1 MINEHGMAAGFVQVL
16 RFVFRYTLASLMI
29 VLLVIVGSTS
39 GWASQKQ
46 IMEYYI
52 YYQGDWAKYSGQ
64 QRYEYAFA
72 TWEEAER
79 ARQKA
84 AVDTGGLAESF
95 LRDTYI
101 KEVPTGRYTTPTQDA
116 PETSPSPQ
124 GQGQIR
130 NQPKSGR
137 TNKPDNSSLVGRLK
151 GRTTAGSSSGGDGKD
166 ISSRLKG
173 GTTAVSSSGGDGK
186 DISSRLKGGT
196 TPVSSSGE
204 GGVNI
209 VSRLKPGNASSSA
222 AKPMDWSA
230 KSALWIEELAHI
242 NRQLAVTRSTLLRL
256 NESILGDRKLFA
268 EWEKEADEGFK
279 RSRDL
284 AIDAVIDTCVS
295 YLAERYET
303 IHGLA
308 VKLPDK
314 PEAVIEKYRHMASLY
329 KILVEAKAAKDL
341 DGLAKRTGKT
351 DAEIYE
357 IFRDGIAQIS
367 GLVGLDK
374 TIPGKA
380 LKYGSLAFDWI
391 YNLEELYL
399 VWKNVGALESN
410 NTEYAKEIMVLSNRM
425 RELQARQE
433 QLVRNIEAGEPRR

>member
-16 RFVFRYTLASLMI
+16 RFVFRCTLASLMI

-39 GWASQKQ
+39 GWTFQKQ

-52 YYQGDWAKYSGQ
+52 YYRGQLAEYSGQ
-64 QRYEYAFA
+64 QRYEQAFA
-72 TWEEAER
+72 TWEEAEN

-84 AVDTGGLAESF
+84 ALDTGGLAESF
-95 LRDTYI
+95 LRDSYI
-101 KEVPTGRYTTPTQDA
+101 KEVPTGRYTAPTQDT

-124 GQGQIR
+124 GQGQI
-130 NQPKSGR
+130 QSPAKSGP
-137 TNKPDNSSLVGRLK
+137 TNKTDNSPLAGRLK
-151 GRTTAGSSSGGDGKD
+151 GGTTAGSSSGGDGKD
-166 ISSRLKG
+166 ISGRLKG
-173 GTTAVSSSGGDGK
+173 EA
-186 DISSRLKGGT
+186 
-196 TPVSSSGE
+196 TPVSSSG
-204 GGVNI
+204 GGGKDI
-209 VSRLKPGNASSSA
+209 GSRLKPGNTSGSA

-242 NRQLAVTRSTLLRL
+242 NRQLAVTRSTLLKL
-256 NESILGDRKLFA
+256 NELILADRNLFA

-303 IHGLA
+303 IYGLA

-399 VWKNVGALESN
+399 VWKNVGTLESN

-433 QLVRNIEAGEPRR
+433 QLVRNIEAGEPRK